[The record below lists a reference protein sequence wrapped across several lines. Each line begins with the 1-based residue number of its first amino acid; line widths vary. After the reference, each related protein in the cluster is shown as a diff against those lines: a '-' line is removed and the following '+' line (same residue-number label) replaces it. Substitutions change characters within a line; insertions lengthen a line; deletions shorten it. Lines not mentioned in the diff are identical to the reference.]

1 MILQIVDK
9 LNKRER
15 ERERERESEEY
26 GGGGGWMVGCDE
38 TVDDLGWSF

>member
-15 ERERERESEEY
+15 ERERERERARSM
-26 GGGGGWMVGCDE
+26 GGGGWMVGCDE